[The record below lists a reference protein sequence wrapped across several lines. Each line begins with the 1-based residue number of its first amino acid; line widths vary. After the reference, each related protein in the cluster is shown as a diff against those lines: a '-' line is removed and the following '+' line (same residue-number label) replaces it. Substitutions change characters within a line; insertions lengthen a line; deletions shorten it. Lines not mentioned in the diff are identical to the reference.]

1 MSPIFVVPIPHSI
14 YGTMAFTHNVLPG
27 HMTPKALVG
36 FSAIR
41 LADKSDKASWDV
53 MGFMSWDVMGFQRT

>member
-1 MSPIFVVPIPHSI
+1 
-14 YGTMAFTHNVLPG
+14 MAFTHNVLPG

-41 LADKSDKASWDV
+41 LADKKWRHGMS
-53 MGFMSWDVMGFQRT
+53 FYMSWDVMEFQRT